1 MNMIA
6 KRIATIMLGVALGV
20 ALSTLTALPGWA
32 VSAQDASVKVRVG
45 EMAPD
50 FKLIST
56 RDRKISLSDYR
67 GKQMVLVEF
76 YHADFGPT

>member
-6 KRIATIMLGVALGV
+6 KRIAVTMLGVALS
-20 ALSTLTALPGWA
+20 ALLALPGWA
-32 VSAQDASVKVRVG
+32 VSAKDASVKVRVG
-45 EMAPD
+45 EKAPD